1 MKQGVLV
8 YDQWPERMDTRFG
21 LKEYYSGLHCGT
33 CMDVKVGNCWKPTRI
48 EYDWDKQEWYL
59 VDIAADSLIGLIV
72 RLA

>member
-1 MKQGVLV
+1 MKQCVLV

-33 CMDVKVGNCWKPTRI
+33 CMDVKVGNRWKPTRI

-59 VDIAADSLIGLIV
+59 VDIAADSLVGLIV

>member
-1 MKQGVLV
+1 MKQCVLV

-33 CMDVKVGNCWKPTRI
+33 CMDVKVGNRWKPTRI
-48 EYDWDKQEWYL
+48 ECDWDKQEWYL
-59 VDIAADSLIGLIV
+59 VDIAADSLIGLVV

>member
-1 MKQGVLV
+1 MKQCVLV

-33 CMDVKVGNCWKPTRI
+33 CMDVKVGNRWKPTRI

-59 VDIAADSLIGLIV
+59 VDLPADSLIGLIV